1 MDFGFVR
8 VAAVVPRVKVAD
20 VNANV
25 AEICRLAEDAE
36 RQEVSIAV
44 FPELS
49 VTGYTCADLFGQQLL
64 IGEAEEGIK
73 QLKSF
78 SRGKKLTMV
87 VGVPVR
93 VAGNLYNCAA
103 VIHNGKLSGLVP
115 KIHLPGY
122 NEFYESRWF
131 SSGADF
137 LYDTERATAPVYD
150 DAKNCSSP
158 AAGAEIVYA
167 GSKVNVFPNLL
178 FNVGRSTFAIEICE
192 DLWTPVPPSSHHA
205 LAGADIILNLSA
217 SNEVLMKHKYRHELI
232 VQQSARTVSAYVYSS
247 CGYGESTQDLVFSGS
262 SMIYENGSLLAES
275 ERFMME
281 GTLTIAD
288 IDIEKLAVLRQKQNT
303 FHTVSP
309 DGTRDGQDARRYVKI
324 NVCDGCQTDFEK
336 CLKRYVEPH
345 PFVPGFN
352 VSIDSYSSEE
362 ELLKKTAAIS
372 ERNAR
377 CREITDIQV
386 MGLATRLAHINC
398 KTAVIGI
405 SGGLDSTLALL
416 VAVLAFDKL
425 GWDRKRIIGI
435 TMPGLG
441 TTVRTKSNA
450 QDLMETLG
458 VTAREIPIGKAVAQH
473 FADIGQDPNV
483 TDVTYENSQ
492 ARERTQILMDVAN
505 KEGGIVIGT
514 GDLSELALGWATYN
528 GDHISMYGVNASIP
542 KTLVKYLVGW
552 AADNHFNENCSNAQR
567 SVREILL
574 DIIDT
579 PISPELKPADNNGEI
594 AQKTEDLV
602 GPYELHDFFLY
613 NMFRFG
619 YAPSKIYF
627 LARKAF
633 GGVYDDSVILKWL
646 KTFISRFFG
655 QQFKRSCLPD
665 GPKVGSVSLSPRGD
679 WRMPSDAWKTMFLKD
694 LENIE
699 G

>member
-20 VNANV
+20 VDANI

-64 IGEAEEGIK
+64 IGKAEEGIK

-167 GSKVNVFPNLL
+167 GAKVNVFPNLL

-205 LAGADIILNLSA
+205 LAGAEIILNLSA

-232 VQQSARTVSAYVYSS
+232 GQQSARTVSAYVYSS

-275 ERFMME
+275 ERFMMK
-281 GTLTIAD
+281 GNLIAAD
-288 IDIEKLAVLRQKQNT
+288 IDIEKLAILRQKQNT

-309 DGTRDGQDARRYVKI
+309 DGTRDGKDARRYVNIK
-324 NVCDGCQTDFEK
+324 VCDGCQTDFEK
-336 CLKRYVEPH
+336 CLKRHVEPH

-352 VSIDSYSSEE
+352 VSIDNNSSEE
-362 ELLKKTAAIS
+362 EVLKKMAAIS

-435 TMPGLG
+435 TMPGFG

-458 VTAREIPIGKAVAQH
+458 VTVREIPIGKAVAQH

-552 AADNHFNENCSNAQR
+552 AADYHFNENCSNAQR

-627 LARKAF
+627 LARNAF
-633 GGVYDDSVILKWL
+633 VGVYDDAVILKWL